1 MKHFFKNIYMAAAG
15 ILISASAIAQETGQL
30 SGDFQVNFSAYDNDS
45 IIGTN
50 TTQYFHEKSSA
61 EAWLFLNYRIKDFTI
76 QTRFDLFNNSPLLNP
91 NEAYTRQG
99 IGFYSVNKKINN
111 FDITVGHFYD
121 QFGSGIV
128 FRAYEDRTIGLDY
141 AIQGVRVQIS
151 PTDSFM
157 IKAFTGLQKNRLDV
171 HPQVMKGLNAEQM
184 WRIGKLDFLTGASFL
199 NRTLDQPTMVALA
212 DQINA
217 MPLEQRF
224 TPKYNV
230 YAGSIYNTLRFKNIS
245 LYTEYAKK
253 SKEAV
258 VLSYADGS
266 TSLLNKDGDVFYS
279 SLSYSV
285 SGFGVN
291 LQYKKVNNF
300 ILRTSPYTTFL
311 VGTMS
316 YLPALSKQHSFRLP
330 ARYSISA
337 LAQGEEGAQAE
348 ITYSYNKSST
358 FNFNTSQIF
367 DPKGN
372 RLFREY
378 YIDFNKKFSK
388 KTHGIFGFHTVYYD
402 QEVYEF
408 KPTVK
413 AVQTITPFVEFSV
426 RLDGSQKA
434 PDPNAPKPKRS
445 KLRPSLRT
453 ELQYLKTGED
463 KGDFAFGLLELN
475 LAPKYS
481 FSVSDMINT
490 KPKDHSKPVHYYSF
504 FASYTEKQTRF
515 SIGYAKQVAGVVC
528 TGGVCRIEPA
538 FSGLRVGLSTNF

>member
-1 MKHFFKNIYMAAAG
+1 MKHFFIKAYMVMAG
-15 ILISASAIAQETGQL
+15 ILAANHVFAQETGQL
-30 SGDFQVNFSAYDNDS
+30 SGEFQTNFAAYDTDS
-45 IIGTN
+45 IIGTT

-61 EAWLFLNYRIKDFTI
+61 EAWLVLNYRIKDFTL
-76 QTRFDLFNNSPLLNP
+76 QTRFDLYNNSPLLNTS
-91 NEAYTRQG
+91 EAYTRQG
-99 IGFYSVNKKINN
+99 IGFYSISKKISN

-128 FRAYEDRTIGLDY
+128 FRAFEDRTIGLDY
-141 AIQGVRVQIS
+141 AIQGVRVQYN

-171 HPQVMKGLNAEQM
+171 RNQVVKGLNAEQI
-184 WRIGKLDFLTGASFL
+184 WHIGKVDFLTGGAFL
-199 NRTLDQPTMVALA
+199 NRTLDQSTMVALA
-212 DQINA
+212 DQINSL
-217 MPLEQRF
+217 PLEERF
-224 TPKYNV
+224 IPKYNV

-245 LYTEYAKK
+245 IYTEYAKK

-258 VLSYADGS
+258 ILTDAKSGIS
-266 TSLLNKDGDVFYS
+266 TLTNTGGDVIYG

-291 LQYKKVNNF
+291 LQYKKVDNF
-300 ILRTSPYTTFL
+300 ILRSSPYNTFL
-311 VGTMS
+311 EGALS

-348 ITYSYNKSST
+348 ITYSYNKNST

-367 DPKGN
+367 DPNGN

-378 YIDFNKKFSK
+378 YIDYNKKFNKKV
-388 KTHGIFGFHTVYYD
+388 HGIFGFHTVFYD

-408 KPTVK
+408 HPDVKP
-413 AVQTITPFVEFSV
+413 VQTITPFVELSI
-426 RLDGSQKA
+426 RLDGSQQIS
-434 PDPNAPKPKRS
+434 DPNAPKPK
-445 KLRPSLRT
+445 KKNLRPSIRT
-453 ELQYLKTGED
+453 ELQYLQTEQD

-481 FSVSDMINT
+481 FSVSDMVNT
-490 KPKDHSKPVHYYSF
+490 KPKEGEKPIHYYSF

-515 SIGYAKQVAGVVC
+515 TAGYAKQVAGVVC
-528 TGGVCRIEPA
+528 TGGVCR
-538 FSGLRVGLSTNF
+538 